1 MARKPK
7 TEEIKGVYI
16 LIMRLQSLAL
26 KYDKNEDLGK
36 FHREL
41 AIELGTPTNEG
52 KTEASKLA
60 KELLENARNSLNE
73 YRKKGMKGAHKRWHP
88 NEPFN
93 ENGEFQ
99 QGENEPF

>member
-1 MARKPK
+1 
-7 TEEIKGVYI
+7 
-16 LIMRLQSLAL
+16 MRLQSLAL
-26 KYDKNEDLGK
+26 ELDNENLGK

-41 AIELGTPTNEG
+41 AIELGKSEPEG

-60 KELLENARNSLNE
+60 KELLGNARYNLNE

-88 NEPFN
+88 DEPFN